1 MNGRLSLLLLALM
14 STLAGPAW
22 TAEQQRYALVIGNAA
37 YPSAP
42 LGNPV
47 NDATDMAAKL
57 KQRGFQ
63 VTRLL
68 DAGKRQMEEAIYG
81 FTRLLTGTGKVG
93 VFYYAGHGLEIGG
106 DNYLVPV
113 DAVLR
118 DETDGRYNTVNA
130 GKLLDRMNQAGN
142 GLNLVILDACR
153 NNPFKRG
160 WRGVGTGLAQMQ
172 PAAGTLILYATEPR
186 KEAADGSGRNGI
198 FTQYLLTALDQ
209 PGVQV
214 EDAFKEVSAKVMQET
229 GGQQIPWL
237 EGVIHG
243 HFYFLGP
250 VRIQV
255 APQPT
260 PGVDTEVSLWL
271 AMQRCGTAACLHA
284 YLDSYPSGRF
294 AAAAKALLASL
305 TPSPAPVPPTPDP
318 AVRLK
323 DELALCRRHLE
334 ANRLTTGIGG
344 TALDCYRGVLSQD
357 PANAEALA
365 GLEAIVSRYLGW
377 AEGLLA
383 QRRFDPAAEYLAKAA
398 GILPESPAVRALQAR
413 LEAARRPGGPP
424 PPWERLPAA
433 IRPRRRSR
441 VPGRGRMPL
450 PQPWATAWSGSRR
463 AVFRWA
469 ARPRSRGE
477 AMTRNSTGCA

>member
-271 AMQRCGTAACLHA
+271 AMQHCGTAACLRA
-284 YLDSYPSGRF
+284 YLDAYPSGRF
-294 AAAAKALLASL
+294 AAAAKALLANASP
-305 TPSPAPVPPTPDP
+305 PSVAAPAPESPPRPTAPEDP
-318 AVRLK
+318 APRLR
-323 DELALCRRHLE
+323 EALALCRRHFE
-334 ANRLTTGIGG
+334 ANRLTRGIGG
-344 TALDCYRGVLSQD
+344 NALDCYRGVLVRD
-357 PANAEALA
+357 PTNAEALK
-365 GLEAIVSRYLGW
+365 GLEIIVARYLGW
-377 AEGLLA
+377 AEKSLDTRSLD
-383 QRRFDPAAEYLAKAA
+383 QAANYLAKADD
-398 GILPESPAVRALQAR
+398 ILPESPSVRALK
-413 LEAARRPGGPP
+413 
-424 PPWERLPAA
+424 ERLKTAQRLVRVQKQVKRLNNQCHSHLSRSSTA
-433 IRPRRRSR
+433 RERRH
-441 VPGRGRMPL
+441 
-450 PQPWATAWSGSRR
+450 
-463 AVFRWA
+463 
-469 ARPRSRGE
+469 GE
-477 AMTRNSTGCA
+477 